1 MVEKLR
7 NYLYKSPYFIRNTGI
22 NVYGFYLY
30 RRRFNREFWNLYE
43 HLKIYQYS
51 SPEKIKNDQFKKLK
65 EIVKYAYENIDYYKM
80 LLNEHSIKPSD
91 IISFEEFRKIPILTR
106 DIVIKNFDSLIS
118 KNFPISERIMWQT
131 SGTTGEKLYFYLPKA
146 LLWQINFAHLYL
158 LYSWGGIKP
167 GDRRVT
173 LGARMFTKIPP
184 YYSYNHFEHQL
195 LLSIHHLNNETVKEY
210 IRKIDSFKPLFI
222 QGHPSGIH
230 FIAQHILEK
239 GLTLSFK
246 PKAIFTTGET
256 LFPDQ
261 KADIENAFN
270 SKLFETYG
278 MGESVV
284 MAGTCADNLG
294 FHEISNYGYIEILPT
309 GEIVGTSLYNKAMP
323 FIRYKIGDVA
333 EPVDASLT
341 DKCGISYPLKIKRI
355 FGRMD
360 DRIVL
365 RDGKIVFPVTF
376 RMGIKPFLFIGE
388 NYQLI
393 QHSLKEFE
401 LVLQLNKHEKERIG
415 KIKNKAK
422 EILGN
427 YDISLDMRIVD
438 KIKSKGK
445 MKNIISKV
453 RNE

>member
-1 MVEKLR
+1 MIEKLR

-30 RRRFNREFWNLYE
+30 RHRFNREFWSLYE
-43 HLKIYQYS
+43 HLKMYQYS
-51 SPEKIKNDQFKKLK
+51 SPEKIKNDQFKKLR
-65 EIVKYAYENIDYYKM
+65 EILKYAYENTDYYKM
-80 LLNEHSIKPSD
+80 LLDEHSIKLSD
-91 IISFEEFRKIPILTR
+91 ITSFEEFQRIPVLTR
-106 DIVIKNFDSLIS
+106 DIVIKNFGSLIS

-131 SGTTGEKLYFYLPKA
+131 SGTTGEKLHFYLPKA
-146 LLWQINFAHLYL
+146 LLWQINSAYLYL

-167 GDRRVT
+167 GDKRVT
-173 LGARMFTKIPP
+173 LGARRFTEIPP

-195 LLSIHHLNNETVKEY
+195 LLSIHHLNNETVKDY

-230 FIAQHILEK
+230 FVAQHILERR
-239 GLTLSFK
+239 LTLSFK

-270 SKLFETYG
+270 SKVFETYG
-278 MGESVV
+278 LGESVI
-284 MAGTCADNLG
+284 MAGSCGNNLG
-294 FHEISNYGYIEILPT
+294 FYELSDYGYIEILPT
-309 GEIVGTSLYNKAMP
+309 GEVVGTSLYNKAMP

-333 EPVDASLT
+333 EPVDGSLA
-341 DKCGISYPLKIKRI
+341 DKCSMSYPLKIKRI

-360 DRIVL
+360 DRIIL
-365 RDGKIVFPVTF
+365 RDGKIVFPVTL
-376 RMGIKPFLFIGE
+376 RMEIKPFLFMGE

-401 LVLQLNKHEKERIG
+401 LMLQLNTNDKERIV
-415 KIKNKAK
+415 KLKNRVK

-427 YDISLDMRIVD
+427 YDISLDVRIVN
-438 KIKSKGK
+438 KIESKGK
-445 MKNIISKV
+445 MRNIISKV
-453 RNE
+453 RS